1 MNSPFSYVPSHSL
14 ICKLFRKMKNYYFY
28 ILVIILG
35 LSSCQSMED
44 EEIFTIY
51 LVRHA
56 EKVLSSGDSNDPDLT
71 LCGAQRAEAISE
83 FLSDV
88 KLDVIYS
95 TDYIRTQN
103 TAGPTALSKELELVK
118 YDPNELEAFSKALID
133 RKQDALVV
141 GHSNTTGVLAGLLV
155 GEEIGEF
162 DTSIYNRIYQV
173 VICKDKSRLHVL
185 HTAFTCEDSIR
196 VYN

>member
-1 MNSPFSYVPSHSL
+1 
-14 ICKLFRKMKNYYFY
+14 MKNYYFY

-35 LSSCQSMED
+35 LSSCQTMED

-88 KLDVIYS
+88 KLDIIYS

-103 TAGPTALSKELELVK
+103 TAGPTALSKELKPVK
-118 YDPNELEAFSKALID
+118 YDPNELEAFSKVLID

-173 VICKDKSRLHVL
+173 VLHKERGRLHVL
-185 HTAFTCEDSIR
+185 HTAFKCVGSNEKAEQILD
-196 VYN
+196 